1 MRPEVR
7 GKRRRL
13 EGDDAVL
20 PPLKLPLGP
29 PRWVRYDSIVF
40 FSMTHQGLG
49 EFEQMVL
56 LAIVHLRDDAY
67 AIPIV
72 DEIERRTGRSV
83 ARAAVYIT
91 LRRLEEKGFV
101 SSWMGEPI
109 AERGGKARR
118 YVKLEAA
125 GMKALREARSAT
137 EKMWRGL
144 DPASLRAR

>member
-1 MRPEVR
+1 
-7 GKRRRL
+7 
-13 EGDDAVL
+13 
-20 PPLKLPLGP
+20 
-29 PRWVRYDSIVF
+29 
-40 FSMTHQGLG
+40 MTHQGLG

-56 LAIVHLRDDAY
+56 LAILHLDNDAY

-101 SSWMGEPI
+101 SSWMGQPI

-118 YVKLEAA
+118 YVKLETA
-125 GMKALREARSAT
+125 GVKALREARSAT
-137 EKMWRGL
+137 ERMWRGL
-144 DPASLRAR
+144 DPTSLRAR